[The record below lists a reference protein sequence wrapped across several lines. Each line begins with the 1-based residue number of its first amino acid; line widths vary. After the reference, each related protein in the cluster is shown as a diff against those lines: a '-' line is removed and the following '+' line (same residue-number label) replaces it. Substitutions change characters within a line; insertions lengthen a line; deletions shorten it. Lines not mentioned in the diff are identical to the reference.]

1 MILLFLLHKMLLAL
15 ANKKAPK
22 GAFFITVQE
31 RLSQECSVSSDGV
44 LRRSS

>member
-1 MILLFLLHKMLLAL
+1 MMQVFLFHKMSLAL

-22 GAFFITVQE
+22 GAFFVTVQE